1 MTDAY
6 DGELVSSF
14 YCRSPDAVTS
24 NDFASIEYLEGWPI
38 CTGDDQAHPSGEQVT
53 GPFGPLQARSSDLK
67 LGYPIPI
74 SKDGLTLGADSKPD
88 PFSLPPALESPEI
101 LPTGGEKRSAVEAP
115 PAELDESLEPFVEPP
130 EACRDGGWCLG
141 RRRAT
146 AEPADQDSAA
156 EPPPAELDE
165 SLEPFVEPA
174 EACRDDGWCLGR
186 RRVSAGPQ
194 SLPAD
199 QDSASRS
206 VQQAPMAPSAVA
218 PSAPAPAAAAAAVP
232 KPRPEHMALHC
243 VSEVAYKP
251 PWSPRGHCHGGPVQ
265 ASPLQA
271 SLGPWQ
277 WLVVEMHAFLG
288 CSVDNDRSPTVTLRG
303 HYEGGPVT
311 IASSLGLGKG

>member
-1 MTDAY
+1 MSDAY

-24 NDFASIEYLEGWPI
+24 NDFASIEYLEGWPT
-38 CTGDDQAHPSGEQVT
+38 CTGDGQEHPSGERVT
-53 GPFGPLQARSSDLK
+53 GPFGPLQARSSNHK

-74 SKDGLTLGADSKPD
+74 TKDGLTLGADSKPE

-130 EACRDGGWCLG
+130 EACRD
-141 RRRAT
+141 
-146 AEPADQDSAA
+146 
-156 EPPPAELDE
+156 
-165 SLEPFVEPA
+165 
-174 EACRDDGWCLGR
+174 DGWCLGR
-186 RRVSAGPQ
+186 RRVSAGQQ

-199 QDSASRS
+199 QDSASRN
-206 VQQAPMAPSAVA
+206 VQQAPMATSAVA

-271 SLGPWQ
+271 TLGPWQ

-288 CSVDNDRSPTVTLRG
+288 CSVDNDRSPIVTLRG

-311 IASSLGLGKG
+311 IAGSLGLGKG

>member
-24 NDFASIEYLEGWPI
+24 NDFASIEYLEGWPT
-38 CTGDDQAHPSGEQVT
+38 CTGDGQAHPSGERAT
-53 GPFGPLQARSSDLK
+53 GPFGPLQARSSNHK
-67 LGYPIPI
+67 RYPIPI
-74 SKDGLTLGADSKPD
+74 TKDGLTLGADSKPD

-130 EACRDGGWCLG
+130 EACRD
-141 RRRAT
+141 
-146 AEPADQDSAA
+146 
-156 EPPPAELDE
+156 
-165 SLEPFVEPA
+165 
-174 EACRDDGWCLGR
+174 DGWCLGR

-199 QDSASRS
+199 QDS
-206 VQQAPMAPSAVA
+206 VT

-271 SLGPWQ
+271 TLGPWQ

-303 HYEGGPVT
+303 HYEGDPVT
-311 IASSLGLGKG
+311 IAGSLGLGKG